1 MASNDTPAET
11 PKLTNVEV
19 LSPGGL
25 PLARPLRFERV
36 GQGDV
41 TRAPAAQGDPV
52 AIERVSQFAKL
63 VRGENDI
70 VGLLAFAIFERHRLE
85 WLDVFEKSCGRLP
98 NNDELN
104 AYVLGESTERRLA
117 NYREL
122 AETALAQRRQEAA
135 AEPQAPARQVA
146 LTSETP
152 RPLIEPRPAVQR
164 GKWIGGGLAYL
175 IFLAA
180 VAGSCAWF
188 LVHFGVVRM

>member
-1 MASNDTPAET
+1 MASSEIPAE
-11 PKLTNVEV
+11 PSKLTNVEI
-19 LSPGGL
+19 LGTGL
-25 PLARPLRFERV
+25 PQAQPLRFERFGSGERPPV
-36 GQGDV
+36 
-41 TRAPAAQGDPV
+41 AQGGPV
-52 AIERVSQFAKL
+52 AEKVSQFDKL
-63 VRGENDI
+63 VRGENDV

-104 AYVLGESTERRLA
+104 AYVLGEATERRLV

-122 AETALAQRRQEAA
+122 AESALAQQRQDTSSESEASA
-135 AEPQAPARQVA
+135 RGLGALPGGLAEPRSAF
-146 LTSETP
+146 
-152 RPLIEPRPAVQR
+152 QR

-175 IFLAA
+175 VFLAA